1 MTLSNLGRLALA
13 ALIGPITDHFN
24 WQISLVSF
32 SMMMGIAWLL
42 MQFLN
47 LKKHSAKIEALENQD
62 AQNLAFTE
70 A

>member
-1 MTLSNLGRLALA
+1 
-13 ALIGPITDHFN
+13 
-24 WQISLVSF
+24 
-32 SMMMGIAWLL
+32 